1 MPSRATTQMAR
12 EIQKPSACWSSAS
25 AGGVSSV
32 PIALTSH
39 RDAVDSSSGEP
50 KLDRR
55 GCTIKQL
62 LPYERLLFAPAH
74 RPALAFFRSLLG
86 LGLVQEK
93 LYLSE
98 QLQAVPFKH
107 DDVVRLADLDVPPH
121 GSQLAMVEVVFGTP
135 PSHRVELFRGLVQPV
150 RHTHVVVHRR
160 RGGEVLAGLLTLAC
174 PPIEPAKA
182 EMAVG
187 DFGAHPELHCQRESL
202 LKALV
207 RASRVLL
214 LEGLSLQA

>member
-1 MPSRATTQMAR
+1 MESRASFRSGPACGVRPKRPSFPSAKIPTLASVRRTRYRDGACTPAAAANLSVSSGPSLRSSAMPSRATTQMAR

-62 LPYERLLFAPAH
+62 LPDERLLFAPAH

-98 QLQAVPFKH
+98 QL
-107 DDVVRLADLDVPPH
+107 
-121 GSQLAMVEVVFGTP
+121 
-135 PSHRVELFRGLVQPV
+135 
-150 RHTHVVVHRR
+150 
-160 RGGEVLAGLLTLAC
+160 
-174 PPIEPAKA
+174 
-182 EMAVG
+182 
-187 DFGAHPELHCQRESL
+187 
-202 LKALV
+202 
-207 RASRVLL
+207 
-214 LEGLSLQA
+214 